1 MNKFQ
6 IQMVYPQTA
15 IARGFLMLALAATV
29 VLSGCRQPVTNH
41 SGQPSLFGFS
51 RPKLFGGGSSAN
63 EGSGSRYAYN
73 PNQQRSPL
81 GGDLSGAAAQQQ
93 YAGISNEVQ
102 RLNQRLG
109 AFDSDNQ
116 LLNTEVAGLKQK
128 LQLANQYNQTLKD
141 QLGDT
146 SSRVQI
152 AELEKQTALQQ
163 MASLQIQVEQIRTA
177 AQQQQADSRSA
188 RYASSA
194 SGQTDSQNRLASFNN
209 GSNSKFSN
217 GATIR
222 ANNSL
227 MQQLS
232 SISIP
237 GGQARMDG
245 DVIRIEFPTDRMFV
259 PGTYQIQPSQLPVLQ
274 NIAATIRQNFTK
286 QIVGIEAHWDGTPLN
301 PSTTTDHQLTAT
313 QALAVFDNLVRL
325 GLPKSQLF
333 TMAMASNRPRHPRG
347 PAGGVNP
354 NRRIELVI
362 YPETYDGSY

>member
-1 MNKFQ
+1 MNKLQ
-6 IQMVYPQTA
+6 IQSVYPQTV
-15 IARGFLMLALAATV
+15 IARGFLMLALCAAV
-29 VLSGCRQPVTNH
+29 LLSGCRQPVTNQ
-41 SGQPSLFGFS
+41 SGQSSVFDFS
-51 RPKLFGGGSSAN
+51 RPRLFGGASQ
-63 EGSGSRYAYN
+63 GSGTQYSYN
-73 PNQQRSPL
+73 APQQSSYL
-81 GGDLSGAAAQQQ
+81 GNGGGVAGANTGGAAQQQ
-93 YAGISNEVQ
+93 FASISNEVS

-109 AFDSDNQ
+109 AYDSDNQ

-146 SSRVQI
+146 SSRVQM

-163 MASLQIQVEQIRTA
+163 MASLQMQVEQIRTA
-177 AQQQQADSRSA
+177 QQQAETRSA

-194 SGQTDSQNRLASFNN
+194 QSSSQNRLASFNN
-209 GSNSKFSN
+209 GSGSNFSG

-227 MQQLS
+227 MSQLS
-232 SISIP
+232 NISIP

-245 DVIRIEFPTDRMFV
+245 DVIRIEFLTDRMFV
-259 PGTYQIQPSQLPVLQ
+259 PGTYQVQPAQLPVLQ
-274 NIAATIRQNFTK
+274 NIARTIRQNFAK
-286 QIVGIEAHWDGTPLN
+286 QIVGIEAHWDGTPLT

-313 QALAVFDNLVRL
+313 QSLAVFDNLVRL

-333 TMAMASNRPRHPRG
+333 TMAMASNRPRHPQG
-347 PAGGVNP
+347 PVGGVNP

>member
-1 MNKFQ
+1 MNKNR
-6 IQMVYPQTA
+6 IQMVDPKTA
-15 IARGFLMLALAATV
+15 IARGCLMLALAATV
-29 VLSGCRQPVTNH
+29 SLSGCRQPVTNQT
-41 SGQPSLFGFS
+41 GQSRLFDFS
-51 RPKLFGGGSSAN
+51 RPRLFGGSSADTQ
-63 EGSGSRYAYN
+63 GSGSRYAYN
-73 PNQQRSPL
+73 PPQQRSYL
-81 GGDLSGAAAQQQ
+81 GGDVSGGAAQQQ
-93 YAGISNEVQ
+93 YAGISNEIQ

-109 AFDSDNQ
+109 AYDSDNQ
-116 LLNTEVAGLKQK
+116 LLNTEIAGLQQK

-141 QLGDT
+141 QLGET
-146 SSRVQI
+146 SSRVQM

-163 MASLQIQVEQIRTA
+163 MGALQLQVEQIRTA
-177 AQQQQADSRSA
+177 QQQQQADARSA
-188 RYASSA
+188 RYASSVH
-194 SGQTDSQNRLASFNN
+194 SDSHNRLASFSN
-209 GSNSKFSN
+209 GSGSTS

-286 QIVGIEAHWDGTPLN
+286 QIIGIEAHWDGTPLN

-313 QALAVFDNLVRL
+313 QALAVFDNLIRL
-325 GLPKSQLF
+325 GLPKAQLF

-347 PAGGVNP
+347 AAGGVNP
-354 NRRIELVI
+354 NRRVELVI

>member
-1 MNKFQ
+1 MVSPRP
-6 IQMVYPQTA
+6 IQ
-15 IARGFLMLALAATV
+15 ARGFLMLALAAA
-29 VLSGCRQPVTNH
+29 VLFSGCRQPVTNQ
-41 SGQPSLFGFS
+41 SSQSRLFDFS
-51 RPKLFGGGSSAN
+51 RPKLFEGGSSN
-63 EGSGSRYAYN
+63 TQGSDSRYAYN
-73 PNQQRSPL
+73 PDQQRSYL
-81 GGDLSGAAAQQQ
+81 GEDISSGASRQQ
-93 YAGISNEVQ
+93 YAGVSNEIQ

-109 AFDSDNQ
+109 AYDSDNQ
-116 LLNTEVAGLKQK
+116 LLNTEIAGLQQK

-146 SSRVQI
+146 SSRVQT

-163 MASLQIQVEQIRTA
+163 MAALQVQVEQIRTA
-177 AQQQQADSRSA
+177 QQEAESRSA
-188 RYASSA
+188 RYASSSA
-194 SGQTDSQNRLASFNN
+194 AQTESRNRLASFSN
-209 GSNSKFSN
+209 GSGSAFSS

-232 SISIP
+232 GISIP

-274 NIAATIRQNFTK
+274 NIAATISRNFTK
-286 QIVGIEAHWDGTPLN
+286 QIVGIEAHWDGTPLT

-325 GLPKSQLF
+325 GLPKAQLF

-354 NRRIELVI
+354 NRRVELVI